1 MLRRLAAHGDA
12 DGAGERGS
20 VAVFTAV
27 FAFAVLALLA
37 VLVDGGSAL
46 SARERAADIA
56 EQAARAAVTDL
67 SIPAL
72 RDVPA
77 EVAIDWNTA
86 CQYAMQAVRDY
97 AVNANDASVQMTYCG
112 EPTTPPPGESLVPPG
127 EDPVRTAMVTV
138 QVTTQSAIPGFPS
151 LTMTATQTATA
162 DCGNAD
168 QQEVC

>member
-1 MLRRLAAHGDA
+1 MLKRPAPNSA

-27 FAFAVLALLA
+27 FAFAVLLLLA

-67 SIPAL
+67 SVPDL
-72 RDVPA
+72 RAVPPV
-77 EVAIDWNTA
+77 VAIDWNTA
-86 CQYAMQAVRDY
+86 CQYAMQAVQDY
-97 AVNANDASVQMTYCG
+97 ALNSNDASVQMTYCG
-112 EPTTPPPGESLVPPG
+112 VPQTPPSGESLVPPG
-127 EDPVRTAMVTV
+127 EDPGRTAMVTV
-138 QVTTQSAIPGFPS
+138 QVRTNSAIPGFPS